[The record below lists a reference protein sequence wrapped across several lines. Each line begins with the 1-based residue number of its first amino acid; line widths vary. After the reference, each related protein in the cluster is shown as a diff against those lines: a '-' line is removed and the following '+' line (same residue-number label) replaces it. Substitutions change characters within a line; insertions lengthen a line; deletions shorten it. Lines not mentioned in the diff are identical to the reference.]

1 MIVMNK
7 YCTYM
12 YYHFIFLNNGI
23 SFMMFLVFKS
33 VRDKSCRKKKL
44 RYIKPM
50 LKGNFV
56 SKYCKIKIKSV
67 LINVSNITLKYTTL

>member
-1 MIVMNK
+1 
-7 YCTYM
+7 
-12 YYHFIFLNNGI
+12 
-23 SFMMFLVFKS
+23 MFLVFKS
-33 VRDKSCRKKKL
+33 VRDKSCRKKL

-67 LINVSNITLKYTTL
+67 LINVSNITLKYIYNSVEVLMAIPEVSPSRAEGAPVASS

>member
-1 MIVMNK
+1 
-7 YCTYM
+7 
-12 YYHFIFLNNGI
+12 
-23 SFMMFLVFKS
+23 MFLVFKS
-33 VRDKSCRKKKL
+33 VRDKSCRKKL

-67 LINVSNITLKYTTL
+67 LINVSNITLKYIYNSVEVLMATPEVSPSRAEGVPVASS

>member
-7 YCTYM
+7 YCTY
-12 YYHFIFLNNGI
+12 YHFISQNNGI
-23 SFMMFLVFKS
+23 SFMMFLVVKS
-33 VRDKSCRKKKL
+33 VRDKSCRKKL
-44 RYIKPM
+44 RYIEPM
-50 LKGNFV
+50 LKDNFV